1 MRPKPLLSIALT
13 AGLVGCAQ
21 GPSTS
26 APQGSSADGLVHV
39 PLAAS
44 RWNAGETAWAT
55 LVGRGDKT
63 DATIRASGVPPQ
75 VGRPIHLYTYIHGGT
90 CGALSAR
97 PAYSLTDVVL
107 ARSGGATGYMGP
119 PYTVANTVEVRLS
132 DLRAT
137 PHALVVRSA
146 PADGNLEL
154 FCGNIAVGLP
164 NDGRKVSGT

>member
-1 MRPKPLLSIALT
+1 MRPNLLLPVALA
-13 AGLVGCAQ
+13 AGLVGCATGPPTSTPQ
-21 GPSTS
+21 GPPS
-26 APQGSSADGLVHV
+26 DRLVDF

-44 RWNAGETAWAT
+44 RWNAGESAWAT

-63 DATIRASGVPPQ
+63 DATIRTSGVPPQ
-75 VGRPIHLYTYIHGGT
+75 VSRPIHLYTYIHDGT

-119 PYTVANTVEVRLS
+119 PYTVANTVKVRLS
-132 DLRAT
+132 ELRAT

-154 FCGNIAVGLP
+154 FCGDIAVRSP
-164 NDGRKVSGT
+164 KDG

>member
-1 MRPKPLLSIALT
+1 MRPTSLLSVALT
-13 AGLVGCAQ
+13 AGLVGCARGPSTNTPQ
-21 GPSTS
+21 GPS
-26 APQGSSADGLVHV
+26 ADRLVNF

-63 DATIRASGVPPQ
+63 DATIRTSGVPPQ
-75 VGRPIHLYTYIHGGT
+75 VSRPIHLYTYIHDGT

-97 PAYSLTDVVL
+97 PTYSLTDVVL
-107 ARSGGATGYMGP
+107 ARSGGATGHMGA

-132 DLRAT
+132 ELRAT
-137 PHALVVRSA
+137 PHAIVIRSA

-154 FCGNIAVGLP
+154 FCGDIAVRSP
-164 NDGRKVSGT
+164 TDG